1 VRTQPDQSSGATQ
14 GAYFLTVCAP
24 GQTSSPVV
32 LLPGRTYTIGRQ
44 SSSHVP
50 LEYPWVS
57 KHHAIVYGGEP
68 PEIEDVGSRNGT
80 VMAGQPLT
88 PGRRYPLGHESVVS
102 IGGVS
107 LLVHRTRT
115 DHDPYDDSGRSESP
129 AARSGTR
136 ALGLERSL
144 SSGLVVSDPKSRE
157 LYAAAIQVAAS
168 DVSVLIQGETGV
180 GKELFARAIHEHS
193 RRCHRP
199 LYTVNCA
206 AIPENLVESELFG
219 YKRGAFSGAVTSKP
233 GLFEAAHGSTLLLDE
248 IGELPRTVQAKLLRV
263 LEMGEVVRL
272 GAVRS
277 TRVDVRIVAATN
289 RDLAAEIANGTF
301 RADLFYR
308 LNGMTLAIP
317 PLRERPEDIP
327 LLAAYF
333 AGRCVGGETNRLTDD
348 AVKALLLHPWPGN
361 VRELRSVIERAVVM
375 AGGGQID
382 ASRLTFD
389 PPAFGPEHTVDI
401 TVGRADLMALT
412 EAVMTANPGAA
423 FRPQESPTGAVA
435 RELAAELDKRE
446 RRRIREALER
456 AGGNQKDA
464 ASLLGISRR
473 TLINRLERYG
483 IARPRKRG
491 CDQEG

>member
-1 VRTQPDQSSGATQ
+1 
-14 GAYFLTVCAP
+14 
-24 GQTSSPVV
+24 
-32 LLPGRTYTIGRQ
+32 
-44 SSSHVP
+44 
-50 LEYPWVS
+50 
-57 KHHAIVYGGEP
+57 
-68 PEIEDVGSRNGT
+68 
-80 VMAGQPLT
+80 M
-88 PGRRYPLGHESVVS
+88 
-102 IGGVS
+102 
-107 LLVHRTRT
+107 
-115 DHDPYDDSGRSESP
+115 
-129 AARSGTR
+129 
-136 ALGLERSL
+136 
-144 SSGLVVSDPKSRE
+144 SDPKLRE
-157 LYAAAIQVAAS
+157 LHATAIQVASS
-168 DVSVLIQGETGV
+168 DVSVLILGETGV

-193 RRCHRP
+193 RRRDRP

-219 YKRGAFSGAVTSKP
+219 HKRGAFSGAVTSKP
-233 GLFEAAHGSTLLLDE
+233 GLFEAAHDSTLLLDE

-289 RDLAAEIANGTF
+289 RDLAQEIANGNF

-317 PLRERPEDIP
+317 PLRERPDDIP
-327 LLAAYF
+327 VLAAHF
-333 AGRCVGGETNRLTDD
+333 AARCVGGETNRLTDD
-348 AVKALLLHPWPGN
+348 ALKALMQHPWPGN
-361 VRELRSVIERAVVM
+361 VRELRSVVERAVVL
-375 AGGGQID
+375 AGGGLID

-389 PPAFGPEHTVDI
+389 PPPLGPEHTVDI
-401 TVGRADLMALT
+401 TVGRTDLMP
-412 EAVMTANPGAA
+412 MTQADVPASSGAA
-423 FRPQESPTGAVA
+423 FRPQESSTGAVA

-491 CDQEG
+491 CDPEG